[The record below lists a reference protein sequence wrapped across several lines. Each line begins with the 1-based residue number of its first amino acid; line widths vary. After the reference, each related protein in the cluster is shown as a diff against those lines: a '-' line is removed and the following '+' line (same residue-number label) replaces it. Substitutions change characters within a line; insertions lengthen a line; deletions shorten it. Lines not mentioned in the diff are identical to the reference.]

1 MIFKDSTIFVIKS
14 TLAGHFIAPGL
25 NHKQGAILKKLA
37 RKKHS
42 SLFCRSVIDE
52 DEKLYKIAVRIPQHL
67 GLSQKP
73 AH

>member
-1 MIFKDSTIFVIKS
+1 MLFKDITLFVIKS
-14 TLAGHFIAPGL
+14 TLVGHFIALGL
-25 NHKQGAILKKLA
+25 NHKYATILKKLA

-42 SLFCRSVIDE
+42 SLFCRSVSDE

>member
-1 MIFKDSTIFVIKS
+1 MVFKDSTIFVIKS
-14 TLAGHFIAPGL
+14 TLAGHFIALGL
-25 NHKQGAILKKLA
+25 NHKYATILAKQA

-42 SLFCRSVIDE
+42 SLFCRSISDE
-52 DEKLYKIAVRIPQHL
+52 DEKFYEIAVRIPQHL